1 MSDDT
6 ALYRMNRARARY
18 RNSFILGALA
28 FILAWLPGATQ
39 SEQTEEETAGTHQLM
54 FIPPPEEGV
63 ISLGVYAA
71 DGKLVRVLKRAAEID
86 SFKSGLNGLFID
98 WDGKD
103 SKGDQ
108 APAGKYSVRGV
119 LVGDVNVSGQAYHLN
134 DWIDPT
140 GTVQTKRIVSA
151 AFLNGKSVCA
161 FAEVATGKQ
170 LLVDA
175 VNGKYRMTD
184 LPADTKS
191 VKFDGSHILAIG
203 NDRLVQVDPAS
214 RSSIAERAYPE
225 LRDADQWHDKW
236 IVLANNQL
244 HSSSDAADQNITP
257 PREDLA
263 FCAQLDSSAVVA
275 SRNGNIWRFQDHEF
289 SPIETGKSGQLLD
302 MSAGKGDTIW
312 LLLEVDS
319 RRILRQVDL
328 SGQHIQELDLPQ
340 DLQTARKLCG
350 ARDDEDLLLTIDL
363 NPGERVIGLHFQNS
377 KAEQS
382 VWQKWLD
389 RSITPF
395 RYFDVKNGQV
405 VPVQERTES
414 PTVSI
419 QLAEN
424 PLENGSPG
432 SLSLA
437 VIADETGAWISTS
450 DGLPLVQIAKTK
462 NIVQAKW
469 AANGVDGLRIFVS
482 DASVVEE
489 YRVTGLKNLFRFDA
503 GSFD

>member
-1 MSDDT
+1 MFDDPAFHRMS
-6 ALYRMNRARARY
+6 RIRPHHRA
-18 RNSFILGALA
+18 SFILGALI
-28 FILAWLPGATQ
+28 FILAWLPHATRSQ
-39 SEQTEEETAGTHQLM
+39 QTEEETAGTHQLM

-86 SFKSGLNGLFID
+86 SFKSGLNGLFAD

-103 SKGDQ
+103 SKGDP
-108 APAGKYSVRGV
+108 ASAGKYSARGV

-134 DWIDPT
+134 DWTNPT
-140 GTVQTKRIVSA
+140 SNIKPKRILSA
-151 AFLNGKSVCA
+151 AFLNGKSICA
-161 FAEVATGKQ
+161 FAEVATGVQ
-170 LLVDA
+170 LLIDA
-175 VNGKYRMTD
+175 LNGKYRATE

-203 NDRLVQVDPAS
+203 TDRLVQVDPVTGT
-214 RSSIAERAYPE
+214 SIGEKAYPD
-225 LRDADQWHDKW
+225 LRDADQWHGKW

-244 HSSSDAADQNITP
+244 HSSTDADQSITP
-257 PREDLA
+257 PREDVV

-275 SRNGNIWRFQDHEF
+275 SHNGNIWRFQDHEF

-328 SGQHIQELDLPQ
+328 SGQHIQELDLPP
-340 DLQTARKLCG
+340 DLQTARRLCG
-350 ARDDEDLLLTIDL
+350 SREDDDLLLIIDL
-363 NPGERVIGLHFQNS
+363 NPGERVIGLHFQNA
-377 KAEQS
+377 KAQQS

-389 RSITPF
+389 RSLTPF

-405 VPVQERTES
+405 VPVQEKTDS

-432 SLSLA
+432 SLSLG
-437 VIADETGAWISTS
+437 VITDETGAWISTS
-450 DGLPLVQIAKTK
+450 DGLPLMQIAKTK
-462 NIVQAKW
+462 NIVQTKW
-469 AANGVDGLRIFVS
+469 LANGVDGLLIFVS

-489 YRVTGLKNLFRFDA
+489 YRVTGLKNLYQFDA

>member
-1 MSDDT
+1 MSDA
-6 ALYRMNRARARY
+6 ALHRTDQASARR
-18 RNSFILGALA
+18 RGSFILSALA
-28 FILAWLPGATQ
+28 FILAWLPCVTH

-140 GTVQTKRIVSA
+140 GGNQAKRVLSA
-151 AFLNGKSVCA
+151 AFLNGKSICA
-161 FAEVATGKQ
+161 LAEVGTGKQ

-175 VNGKYRMTD
+175 ANGKYRTTD

-203 NDRLVQVDPAS
+203 NDRLLQVDPVT
-214 RSSIAERAYPE
+214 RSTIGETAYPD
-225 LRDADQWHDKW
+225 LRDADQWHGKW
-236 IVLANNQL
+236 IVLANNQF
-244 HSSSDAADQNITP
+244 HSSSDVADQSITP

-275 SRNGNIWRFQDHEF
+275 GRNGNIWKFQDHQF

-350 ARDDEDLLLTIDL
+350 SRDDEDLLLTIDL
-363 NPGERVIGLHFQNS
+363 NPGERIIGLHFQNS
-377 KAEQS
+377 KAQQS

-405 VPVQERTES
+405 VPVQEKTES
-414 PTVSI
+414 PPVSI
-419 QLAEN
+419 QLEEN
-424 PLENGSPG
+424 PLENAPPG
-432 SLSLA
+432 SLSLS

-450 DGLPLVQIAKTK
+450 DGLPLLQVSKAK

-469 AANGVDGLRIFVS
+469 TPDGADGMQIFVS

-489 YRVTGLKNLFRFDA
+489 YRVTGLKNLYRFDA

>member
-1 MSDDT
+1 MFDDPALCRMSWT
-6 ALYRMNRARARY
+6 RAPR
-18 RNSFILGALA
+18 RNSFVLGALA
-28 FILAWLPGATQ
+28 FILAWLPCVTH

-54 FIPPPEEGV
+54 FIPPPEDGV

-108 APAGKYSVRGV
+108 APVGKYSARGV

-140 GTVQTKRIVSA
+140 GSIQPKRILSA
-151 AFLNGKSVCA
+151 AFLNGKSIFA
-161 FAEVATGKQ
+161 FAEVASGKQ

-175 VNGKYRMTD
+175 VNGKYRTTD

-203 NDRLVQVDPAS
+203 TDRLVQADPITGN
-214 RSSIAERAYPE
+214 SIGEKAYPD
-225 LRDADQWHDKW
+225 LRDADQWHGKW

-244 HSSSDAADQNITP
+244 YSSSDVSGQSITP
-257 PREDLA
+257 PREDVA
-263 FCAQLDSSAVVA
+263 FCAQLDSSTVVA
-275 SRNGNIWRFQDHEF
+275 SPNGNIWKFQDHEF

-328 SGQHIQELDLPQ
+328 SGQHIQELDLPP
-340 DLQTARKLCG
+340 DLQSARKLCG
-350 ARDDEDLLLTIDL
+350 SRDDEDLLLTIDL

-377 KAEQS
+377 KAQQS

-389 RSITPF
+389 RSLTPF

-405 VPVQERTES
+405 VPAQEKTES

-424 PLENGSPG
+424 PLENGPPG
-432 SLSLA
+432 SLSLG
-437 VIADETGAWISTS
+437 VSVDETGAWISTS
-450 DGLPLVQIAKTK
+450 DGLPLVQIAKAK
-462 NIVQAKW
+462 NIVQTKW
-469 AANGVDGLRIFVS
+469 AATGADALLIFVS

-489 YRVTGLKNLFRFDA
+489 YRVTGLKNLYRFDA